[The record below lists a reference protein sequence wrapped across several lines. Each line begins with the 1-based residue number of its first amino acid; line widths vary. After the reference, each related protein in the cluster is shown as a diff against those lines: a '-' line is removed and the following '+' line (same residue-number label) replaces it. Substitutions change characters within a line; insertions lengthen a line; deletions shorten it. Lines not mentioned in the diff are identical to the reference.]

1 MYYEYFGLRDAP
13 FKFQPSNTLFLSSAH
28 LEGLAALEWALQEP
42 SGLTLLVGEVGTGK
56 TVLIHSLIARIKD
69 DKIRIAQV
77 SDPTMNFEQMLEF
90 ILQQLRIN
98 PVGKGKLASLQA
110 LKTFVSDP
118 DSTNRVILIFDE
130 AQGLNDEILEDLR
143 LLSNSRPPQRH
154 ALQII
159 LVGQPEL
166 VHRLTDPKLRALN
179 QRIGARALLRPLRG
193 EEIGNY
199 VNCLLHMQGARRELF
214 SPKALEQVASLSGGF
229 PRKINNLCHNALLH
243 AYIERSSIVEPQHVH
258 AASMELENLL
268 DTARDD
274 RGERRPWHLMSGRDK
289 PVAAWSF
296 GALAVVVTATLALE
310 FGGFHHNVS
319 HTVIRAEHVQGGNQ
333 LSETTPGGNI
343 QTNEKSGT
351 DNNPAWGQKRTG
363 DQTDNSSGSD
373 VVANLVRSDIRD
385 GDTYMKAGKYNQA
398 LSEFLTAATL
408 NPENQDVRDR
418 IRRAQE
424 AMQAAGNLAN
434 SNTVKSSKAS
444 PPSSQTRPIS
454 SQVLPETTVSTS
466 ISRGT
471 ALSPEPKMPASSG
484 SNSPGSNVASAP
496 SDNGL
501 SYRRRRRLGYEIR
514 RARSSFAVGRYT
526 NTIYHSKRA
535 LLLDPGNTEMRDLL
549 QRAQAAQSGFNR
561 VPVNINPVSSAD
573 DNKEPT
579 HPVNHA
585 CMADENA

>member
-1 MYYEYFGLRDAP
+1 MYYQYFGLRDAP
-13 FKFQPSNTLFLSSAH
+13 FKFQPSNALFLSSAH
-28 LEGLAALEWALQEP
+28 LQGLAALEWALQEP

-98 PVGKGKLASLQA
+98 PIGKGTVASLQA

-118 DSTNRVILIFDE
+118 ESTSRAILIFDE

-193 EEIGNY
+193 EEIGDY

-214 SPKALEQVASLSGGF
+214 SPKALDQVASLSGGF

-243 AYIERSSIVEPQHVH
+243 AYIERSSIVEPQHVQ

-268 DTARDD
+268 DTSRDD
-274 RGERRPWHLMSGRDK
+274 RGERRQWHLMPGRDK

-296 GALAVVVTATLALE
+296 GALAVGVTAALALE

-319 HTVIRAEHVQGGNQ
+319 HTVIRAKHVQGGNQ
-333 LSETTPGGNI
+333 LSETTPGDNI
-343 QTNEKSGT
+343 QTSEESGT
-351 DNNPAWGQKRTG
+351 DNNPALVQRRTG
-363 DQTDNSSGSD
+363 DQTDNSSWSD
-373 VVANLVRSDIRD
+373 VIANLVRSDVRD
-385 GDTYMKAGKYNQA
+385 GDTYMKAGKYNLA
-398 LSEFLTAATL
+398 LSKFLTAAML
-408 NPENQDVRDR
+408 NPENQDVSDR
-418 IRRAQE
+418 IRRVQE
-424 AMQAAGNLAN
+424 AMQAEGNLPN
-434 SNTVKSSKAS
+434 SNTVKSSTAS
-444 PPSSQTRPIS
+444 PPSSQTHPVS
-454 SQVLPETTVSTS
+454 PQVRPETTASAS
-466 ISRGT
+466 ISGGT

-484 SNSPGSNVASAP
+484 SNAPGSNVASAP
-496 SDNGL
+496 SGNGL
-501 SYRRRRRLGYEIR
+501 SYRQRRRLKYEIR
-514 RARSSFAVGRYT
+514 RARSSFDVGRYT

-535 LLLDPGNTEMRDLL
+535 LVLDPGNTEMRDLL
-549 QRAQAAQSGFNR
+549 QRAQAAQ
-561 VPVNINPVSSAD
+561 
-573 DNKEPT
+573 
-579 HPVNHA
+579 
-585 CMADENA
+585 